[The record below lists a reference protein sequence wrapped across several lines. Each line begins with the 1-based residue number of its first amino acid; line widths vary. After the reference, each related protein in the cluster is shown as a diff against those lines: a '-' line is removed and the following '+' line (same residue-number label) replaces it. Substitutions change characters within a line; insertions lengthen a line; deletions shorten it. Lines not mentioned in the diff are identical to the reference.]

1 MQNTVKPCVA
11 VTSTHLLVLHTG
23 QKFVGSGSLYKSMG
37 LLQERKTKLSA
48 KMKYKHGFLF
58 GNEKIFNV

>member
-23 QKFVGSGSLYKSMG
+23 QNLWGLKFIQVNGPSS
-37 LLQERKTKLSA
+37 RKKNKVVSKNEVQTWI
-48 KMKYKHGFLF
+48 FIW
-58 GNEKIFNV
+58 NEKIFNV